1 MPDDPVTEREF
12 ERYIKAQNGSLDRIE
27 KSIGEVKRMLG
38 ESQRQTLELL
48 GDEVDAREKCASCRE
63 NIRAVNAGKFDA
75 LEKAVGSHETK
86 LTVTT
91 WVWRGLAGL
100 LGITLTVV
108 SIIVMIRVL

>member
-1 MPDDPVTEREF
+1 MEPVTEREF

-27 KSIGEVKRMLG
+27 RSVDEVKRMLG
-38 ESQRQTLELL
+38 DSQRQMLELL
-48 GDEVDAREKCASCRE
+48 GDEVDAREKCATVRV
-63 NIRAVNAGKFDA
+63 AYNAGKFDA

-100 LGITLTVV
+100 LGITLTAM
-108 SIIVMIRVL
+108 SILVMVRVL

>member
-1 MPDDPVTEREF
+1 MMDTPVTEREF
-12 ERYIKAQNGSLDRIE
+12 ERYIKMQNGSLNRIE

-48 GDEVDAREKCASCRE
+48 GDEVDAREKCAT
-63 NIRAVNAGKFDA
+63 VNAGKFDA

-100 LGITLTVV
+100 LGITLTAM
-108 SIIVMIRVL
+108 SILVMVRVL